1 MSNRPFPKTLPEFQ
15 KAFPDEAACAAY
27 LERLRWPE
35 GFICPRCSGVGD
47 PYRFANRPTVLR
59 CRNCLADTHLTAN
72 TILHGTRTALP
83 VWFWA
88 AYLVTS
94 YTPGLSA
101 VQFQRQLGI
110 KRYETAFQ
118 ILHKLRAAMV
128 RPERERIGSNGHVE
142 VDETFIGGRTRGEGR
157 GVTHKVLVSA
167 AVEVR
172 MLAKPHRKGDRK
184 SYAGRL
190 RLARVADRGK
200 PALEAFVKASVEPGS
215 TIVSD
220 GWQGYDNLTTL
231 GYKHQPTVISGDHE
245 KMDAVL
251 PMVHLVFSNLKTW
264 LGGTHHGVS
273 QQHLQAYLN
282 EFVFRFNR
290 RFYPMTAV
298 NSVLGISVRVAGPT
312 YQALYEGGWKH
323 PGAPE

>member
-1 MSNRPFPKTLPEFQ
+1 MPDLPFPKTLPEFQ

-27 LERLRWPE
+27 LERLRWPA
-35 GFICPRCSGVGD
+35 GFACPQCSVVGN
-47 PYRFANRPTVLR
+47 PYRFIDRKRVLR
-59 CRNCLADTHLTAN
+59 CRSCLADTHLTAG
-72 TILHGTRTALP
+72 TIMQDTRTALP

-142 VDETFIGGRTRGEGR
+142 VDESFVGGRTRGEGR
-157 GVTHKVLVSA
+157 GITHKVLVAA

-172 MLAKPHRKGDRK
+172 VLAKPYRKGERK

-190 RLARVADRGK
+190 RLVRVSDRGK
-200 PALEAFVKASVEPGS
+200 PALEAFVKASVETGS

-231 GYKHQPTVISGDHE
+231 GYDHQPTVISGDHE

-264 LGGTHHGVS
+264 IGGTHHGVS
-273 QQHLQAYLN
+273 RQHLQAYLN

-290 RFYPMTAV
+290 RFYPITAV
-298 NSVLGISVRVAGPT
+298 NSVLGISMRVVGPT
-312 YQALYEGGWKH
+312 YQELYEGGWKH
-323 PGAPE
+323 RR

>member
-1 MSNRPFPKTLPEFQ
+1 MHR
-15 KAFPDEAACAAY
+15 
-27 LERLRWPE
+27 
-35 GFICPRCSGVGD
+35 
-47 PYRFANRPTVLR
+47 
-59 CRNCLADTHLTAN
+59 THTP
-72 TILHGTRTALP
+72 LP

-94 YTPGLSA
+94 HTPGLSA

-128 RPERERIGSNGHVE
+128 RPARERIGANGQVE
-142 VDETFIGGRTRGEGR
+142 VDETFVGGRTRGEGR
-157 GVTHKVLVSA
+157 GVTHKVLVAA

-172 MLAKPHRKGDRK
+172 VLAKPRRKGERK
-184 SYAGRL
+184 FYAGRL
-190 RLARVADRGK
+190 RLARVSDRGK

-220 GWQGYDNLTTL
+220 GWQGYDNLPAL
-231 GYKHQPTVISGDHE
+231 GYTHRPTVISGDPE
-245 KMDAVL
+245 KTEAVL
-251 PMVHLVFSNLKTW
+251 PRVHLVFSNLKTW
-264 LGGTHHGVS
+264 LGATHHGVS
-273 QQHLQAYLN
+273 PQHLPAYLN

-298 NSVLGISVRVAGPT
+298 SSVLGISVRVAGPT
-312 YQALYEGGWKH
+312 YKALYAGGWKH
-323 PGAPE
+323 PGAPR